1 MSLVSSSTADLKAF
15 NSSAREGVKVPV
27 KWRVGQIVVSLLI
40 LALAIYFNT
49 KGWMSAGRPAPGDT
63 KTALDQF
70 GFVILLAFT
79 WLSTPTVGVIAT
91 TTFQESVRKR
101 WLLVLLAFS
110 LVLLASSVLFVG
122 IQPGSETALLRDYCT
137 GFIIGITM
145 LMAIFLGVSLVPP
158 EIERRTIL
166 TILAKPVN
174 RMEFILGKFLGL
186 CLTLLVNLVL
196 MVLIFFTTY
205 ILFEIQRQGYSAA
218 MAVDMANQHP
228 GLKFDVLN
236 LANAFALHYGQL
248 IIMAALS
255 LVLSLVVSHVTAL
268 VGAFVIYF
276 AGQMSSY
283 WGVMGS
289 GSGDD
294 TVAQHMPKAAQGAM
308 HIMYFLLPRLDRF
321 DVRSQ
326 LVTEAP
332 VFFNY
337 VWKSWSAGL
346 VYVGA
351 LLLIGYLVFSDR
363 EF

>member
-1 MSLVSSSTADLKAF
+1 MSLVSSSTADLKAM
-15 NSSAREGVKVPV
+15 NSRTHQGVNVPAS
-27 KWRVGQIVVSLLI
+27 WRIGQVVVSLLI
-40 LALAIYFNT
+40 IALAVYFNT
-49 KGWMSAGRPAPGDT
+49 KGWMTGPKPVPGDART
-63 KTALDQF
+63 LLDQL
-70 GFVILLAFT
+70 GFVVLLAIT
-79 WLSTPTVGVIAT
+79 WLTTPTVFVIAN

-101 WLLVLLAFS
+101 WLLVLLIGS

-137 GFIIGITM
+137 GFIIAMTM

-158 EIERRTIL
+158 EIERRTIF
-166 TILAKPVN
+166 TILSKPVN
-174 RMEFILGKFLGL
+174 RMEFILGKFMGL

-196 MVLIFFTTY
+196 MVLIFFITY
-205 ILFEIQRQGYSAA
+205 ILFEIRRQGYAGAMDVDLAA
-218 MAVDMANQHP
+218 QHP
-228 GLKFDVLN
+228 GMKFDVLN
-236 LANAFALHYGQL
+236 LTNAFVLHFGQL
-248 IIMAALS
+248 TIMAALS
-255 LVLSLVVSHVTAL
+255 LVLSLVVSHITAL

-283 WGVMGS
+283 WGVMGT
-289 GSGDD
+289 GHGED
-294 TVAQHMPKAAQGAM
+294 TVAQNMPKAAQGAM

-321 DVRSQ
+321 DVRTQ
-326 LVTEAP
+326 LVTETP

-346 VYVGA
+346 VYTGA

>member
-15 NSSAREGVKVPV
+15 NSNARQGITVPAG
-27 KWRVGQIVVSLLI
+27 WRAAQIVVSLI
-40 LALAIYFNT
+40 IIGIAIYFNT
-49 KGWMSAGRPAPGDT
+49 KGWMSGPKPVPGDG
-63 KTALDQF
+63 KTMLDQF
-70 GFVILLAFT
+70 GFVVLLAIT
-79 WLSTPTVGVIAT
+79 WLTTPTAGVIAG

-101 WLLVLLAFS
+101 WLLVLLGIS
-110 LVLLASSVLFVG
+110 LILLASSVLFVG

-137 GFIIGITM
+137 GFIIGMTM
-145 LMAIFLGVSLVPP
+145 LMSIFLGVSLVPP
-158 EIERRTIL
+158 EIERRTIF

-196 MVLIFFTTY
+196 MVLIFFITY
-205 ILFEIQRQGYSAA
+205 IFYEIHRQGYAGA
-218 MAVDMANQHP
+218 MAIDLAAQHP
-228 GLKFDVLN
+228 GMKFDILN
-236 LANAFALHYGQL
+236 LTNAFVLHFGQL
-248 IIMAALS
+248 TIMAALA
-255 LVLSLVVSHVTAL
+255 LVLSLVVSHITAL

-283 WGVMGS
+283 WGVMGT
-289 GSGDD
+289 GHGDD
-294 TVAQHMPKAAQGAM
+294 TTAQNMPKAAQGAM
-308 HIMYFLLPRLDRF
+308 HIMYFLLPRLDKF
-321 DVRSQ
+321 DVRTQ
-326 LVTEAP
+326 LVTETP